1 MEPNKEMKPDASWRM
16 ALITVGIALSLP
28 GTIIVPAVV
37 GGLLDKHYGTG
48 PTLLIAGFIIGLI
61 SGAIEGYILFKRMGQ
76 MK

>member
-1 MEPNKEMKPDASWRM
+1 MKPDASWRM

-37 GGLLDKHYGTG
+37 GGILDKHYGTQ
-48 PTLLIAGFIIGLI
+48 PTLLIIGFVIGLF
-61 SGAIEGYILFKRMGQ
+61 SAAVEGYILYRRVSQ